1 MGSGAWSDSSFRS
14 YSKSRGRTVNARGIV
29 DGDYSNQDMFKS
41 SRLDPAL
48 DPRNVTRECCDSE
61 EHPNVVPVI
70 LALDVTGS
78 MGQAA
83 VEVAKKLNVVMTKLY
98 EKVKDVEFLIM
109 GIGDMACDNVPAQA
123 SQFESDIRIADQL
136 EKIYFEFGGG
146 GNGFESYTL
155 PWYFALNHTKI
166 DAIDKRN
173 KKGIIITMGDEPI
186 NPYLPKRGGRAS
198 FESVF
203 GDNLEEDIDTNAL
216 YAQVKEKFE
225 CFHIHV
231 DHNHNHSFYS
241 FENCGP
247 TFAKVMGDDRV
258 INATLD
264 DIANKIIDIVICNA
278 NKDIGSDAVI
288 TVSDSGEIKTTEDGA
303 ITW

>member
-1 MGSGAWSDSSFRS
+1 MGYGSWSDSAFRS
-14 YSKSRGRTVNARGIV
+14 YSKSRGRSVNARGIV
-29 DGDYSNQDMFKS
+29 DGDYNNQEIFKS
-41 SRLDPAL
+41 NNLDPML
-48 DPRNVTRECCDSE
+48 DPKNVTRECCDSD

-83 VEVAKKLNVVMTKLY
+83 VEVAKKINVVMTELY
-98 EKVKDVEFLIM
+98 KTMPDVQFLIM
-109 GIGDMACDNVPAQA
+109 GIGDMACDSVPAQA

-155 PWYFALNHTKI
+155 AWYFALNHTKI

-186 NPYLPKRGGRAS
+186 NPYLPKRGGRAN
-198 FESVF
+198 FDSVF
-203 GDNLEEDIDTNAL
+203 GDIIEEDIDTNAL
-216 YAQVKEKFE
+216 YQDVSKKFE

-231 DHNHNHSFYS
+231 NHNPSRSFYS

-258 INATLD
+258 ICATLD
-264 DIANKIIDIVICNA
+264 DVADKITEIINNNA
-278 NKDIGSDAVI
+278 GKASGTTSTGLKKENGVI
-288 TVSDSGEIKTTEDGA
+288 T
-303 ITW
+303 W

>member
-1 MGSGAWSDSSFRS
+1 MGSGMWSDSAFRS
-14 YSKSRGRTVNARGIV
+14 YSCSRGYKVNKSGAI
-29 DGDYSNQDMFKS
+29 DGNYNNQEMFKS
-41 SRLDPAL
+41 TNLVPELDPK
-48 DPRNVTRECCDSE
+48 NVIRECCDSE

-78 MGQAA
+78 MGMAA
-83 VEVAKKLNVVMTKLY
+83 VEVAKKLNVVMTELY
-98 EKVKDVEFLIM
+98 NNVADVEFMIM
-109 GIGDMACDNVPAQA
+109 GIGDMACDSSPAQA

-166 DAIDKRN
+166 DAIEKRN
-173 KKGIIITMGDEPI
+173 KKGIIITMGDEPL
-186 NPYLPKRGGRAS
+186 NPYLPKSGRYAS

-203 GDNLEEDIDTNAL
+203 GDIIEEDIDTKAL
-216 YAQVKEKFE
+216 YDMVKNKFE
-225 CFHIHV
+225 IFHIHV
-231 DHNHNHSFYS
+231 DHSRTSRFYS

-247 TFAKVMGDDRV
+247 TFSKVIGEDHV

-264 DIANKIIDIVICNA
+264 NIADNIISIVSNYA
-278 NKDIGSDAVI
+278 NKDTNSNDSIVI
-288 TVSDSGEIKTTEDGA
+288 KDTNDVIKNENGD
-303 ITW
+303 ISW

>member
-1 MGSGAWSDSSFRS
+1 MGYGSWSDSAFRM
-14 YSKSRGRTVNARGIV
+14 YSKSKGRNVSSTGAV
-29 DGDYSNQDMFKS
+29 DGNYSNQEIFKS
-41 SRLDPAL
+41 NNLDPML
-48 DPRNVTRECCDSE
+48 DPKNVIRESCDSD

-83 VEVAKKLNVVMTKLY
+83 VEVAKKINIVMTELY
-98 EKVKDVEFLIM
+98 KTMPDVQFLIM
-109 GIGDMACDNVPAQA
+109 GIGDMACDSVPAQA

-155 PWYFALNHTKI
+155 AWYFALNHTKI
-166 DAIDKRN
+166 DAIDKRG

-186 NPYLPKRGGRAS
+186 NPYLPKIGRRAN
-198 FESVF
+198 FNSVF
-203 GDNLEEDIDTNAL
+203 GDTIEEDIDTNAL
-216 YAQVKEKFE
+216 YDEVSKKFE

-231 DHNHNHSFYS
+231 DHCAHNKFYS

-247 TFAKVMGDDRV
+247 TFAKVMGEDRV
-258 INATLD
+258 ICATLD
-264 DIANKIIDIVICNA
+264 DVADKITEIINNNA
-278 NKDIGSDAVI
+278 NQMLSTTGTGIKKENGVI
-288 TVSDSGEIKTTEDGA
+288 I
-303 ITW
+303 W

>member
-1 MGSGAWSDSSFRS
+1 MGSGIWTDKAFRS
-14 YSKSRGRTVNARGIV
+14 YSCSRGYKVNKSGAI
-29 DGDYSNQDMFKS
+29 DGNYNNQEMFKS
-41 SRLDPAL
+41 TKLVPELDPK
-48 DPRNVTRECCDSE
+48 NVIRECCDSE

-78 MGQAA
+78 MGMAA
-83 VEVAKKLNVVMTKLY
+83 VEVAKKLNVVMTELY
-98 EKVKDVEFLIM
+98 SKVSDVEFLIM
-109 GIGDMACDNVPAQA
+109 GIGDIACDRCPVQA

-166 DAIDKRN
+166 DAIDKRH

-186 NPYLPKRGGRAS
+186 NPYLPKKGIFAS
-198 FESVF
+198 FDSVF
-203 GDNLEEDIDTNAL
+203 GDSIEEDIDTTAL
-216 YAQVKEKFE
+216 YNMVKDKFE
-225 CFHIHV
+225 VFHIHV
-231 DHNHNHSFYS
+231 DHNGNSIFYS

-247 TFAKVMGDDRV
+247 TFSKIIGEDHV

-264 DIANKIIDIVICNA
+264 TIADKIISI
-278 NKDIGSDAVI
+278 
-288 TVSDSGEIKTTEDGA
+288 VSDYSNIDISSNTMATKNENGEIS
-303 ITW
+303 W

>member
-1 MGSGAWSDSSFRS
+1 MGYGSWSDSAFRS
-14 YSKSRGRTVNARGIV
+14 YSKSRGRSVSARGIV
-29 DGDYSNQDMFKS
+29 DGDYSNQEIFKS
-41 SRLDPAL
+41 HDLDPML
-48 DPRNVTRECCDSE
+48 DPKNVTRECCDSD

-83 VEVAKKLNVVMTKLY
+83 VEVAKKINVVMTELY
-98 EKVKDVEFLIM
+98 KTMSDVQFLIM
-109 GIGDMACDNVPAQA
+109 GIGDMACDTVPAQA

-155 PWYFALNHTKI
+155 AWYFALNHTKI

-198 FESVF
+198 FDSVF
-203 GDNLEEDIDTNAL
+203 GDIIEEDIDTNAL
-216 YAQVKEKFE
+216 YQEVSKKFE

-231 DHNHNHSFYS
+231 NHNSSRSFYS

-258 INATLD
+258 ICATLD
-264 DIANKIIDIVICNA
+264 DVADKITEVINNNA
-278 NKDIGSDAVI
+278 GKAAGTTSTGLKKENGVI
-288 TVSDSGEIKTTEDGA
+288 T
-303 ITW
+303 W